1 MLTYMHINKNNWKDS
16 LNIIHIEK
24 PALWLVQ
31 KTLKMTD
38 VIFLKKEVTDIA
50 HNNSDKPQ

>member
-1 MLTYMHINKNNWKDS
+1 MVGTK
-16 LNIIHIEK
+16 
-24 PALWLVQ
+24 

-38 VIFLKKEVTDIA
+38 VIFLKKQVTGIA